1 MLRTRKLFQGIMLM
15 IFTQETA
22 CSNLGN
28 ENGFL
33 AIIVVQANSSTVSP
47 VNVTALSST
56 PLSTHCSIVTLSFSA
71 TLPELPANA
80 LNTTYS

>member
-1 MLRTRKLFQGIMLM
+1 M
-15 IFTQETA
+15 IFTQEIA

-47 VNVTALSST
+47 VNVTALSSKS
-56 PLSTHCSIVTLSFSA
+56 LSTHCSLIKLPFST